1 MTSNEFRGIIGM
13 KPSNDPAADELRNK
27 NLNRN
32 SEGPLPVKKEQDPNT
47 INEDE

>member
-1 MTSNEFRGIIGM
+1 MM
-13 KPSNDPAADELRNK
+13 PSSDPAADELRNK

-32 SEGPLPVKKEQDPNT
+32 SEDSLPVKKEENPNT